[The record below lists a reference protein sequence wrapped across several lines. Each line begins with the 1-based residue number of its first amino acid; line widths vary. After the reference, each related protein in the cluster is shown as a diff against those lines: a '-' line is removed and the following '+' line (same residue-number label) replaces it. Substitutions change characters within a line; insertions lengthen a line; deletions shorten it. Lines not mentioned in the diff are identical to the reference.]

1 METQTALLALV
12 ILAAIL
18 VTAAVLFLLRLTK
31 TLSRL
36 EEAVEKIERSTLPLV
51 DNLRK
56 ISDEVEPVVRRTAER
71 YRGLEDRME
80 ALSRH
85 PILSF
90 LLPVLKGRN
99 PFSTGKGLFRM
110 ARGLSAG
117 LVRAREVLS
126 RGEEAPH
133 ATVTAHPPTTQET
146 DHGQRQK

>member
-1 METQTALLALV
+1 METQTALLVLV

-18 VTAAVLFLLRLTK
+18 VAATVIFLLRLTK
-31 TLSRL
+31 TLTRL
-36 EEAVEKIERSTLPLV
+36 EEAVEKIESSTLPLV
-51 DNLRK
+51 DNIRK
-56 ISDEVEPVVRRTAER
+56 ISDEIEPVVRRTAER
-71 YRGLEDRME
+71 YRGLEDRID
-80 ALSRH
+80 ALSKN

-90 LLPVLKGRN
+90 FMPLLKGRN

-126 RGEEAPH
+126 RQEDLSP
-133 ATVTAHPPTTQET
+133 TTITAHPPTTQET